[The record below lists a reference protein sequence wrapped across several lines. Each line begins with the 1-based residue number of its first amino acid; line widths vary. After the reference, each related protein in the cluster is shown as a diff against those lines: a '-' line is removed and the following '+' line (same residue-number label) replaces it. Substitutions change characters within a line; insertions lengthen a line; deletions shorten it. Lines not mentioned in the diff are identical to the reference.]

1 MMSIYDSGLKI
12 LGGVALTFE
21 LTLRNLEPGLVVLPI
36 REESYITL
44 SYCLRKDQPLAPAIR
59 AFSDYVYANVDV
71 IEKRCLAEPVISTVF
86 RKCYSK
92 FEIT

>member
-21 LTLRNLEPGLVVLPI
+21 LTLRNLEPGLVALPI
-36 REESYITL
+36 REDSYITL

-71 IEKRCLAEPVISTVF
+71 IEK
-86 RKCYSK
+86 
-92 FEIT
+92 